1 VTRIL
6 ALWLP
11 NWPVQRLI
19 RAKPQLKQQPIIL
32 HHSARRGQSVVAC
45 SRAAWRLGVR
55 VAMPLSEATA
65 LGNQYDGPP
74 RPSNQ
79 HNDGLGGSSYK
90 RTPLHIEPHDPFE
103 DRKTLE
109 EVAVWCHRFSPL
121 VGLAEEDPVE
131 TLLLDVTGIAP
142 LFGGE
147 QAMNQQIESAFL
159 QQHLMVR
166 IGLGDTVGAAWALAH
181 YSSVGRTKRSAVP
194 ASFDSPVPELRS
206 AWSGLLELPIQAL
219 RLPPAIVETLNRLGL
234 DRIGDLLPLPRNELK
249 ARFGAILL
257 QRLDQALG
265 EQPEIISRIHS
276 PANFFVEWLFEHP
289 VAQQSV
295 IQQVIRQLIERLC
308 FLLLKQDTG
317 SLQLS
322 CRLTCQDSGPA
333 TFEVG
338 CYRPSAD
345 ASHLWKL
352 TETQLERLV
361 LRDPVT
367 SISVCSIR
375 HDRLSRR
382 QKELFDDEHIR
393 QDVKKG
399 SDTNCRNGPRGA
411 VHNWCLTPFSRPLVA
426 ALIDRMA
433 SRLGRQAIVRCVLQ
447 SDAQPE
453 KAYRYE
459 PLVGGHGSRKR
470 NSRRSP
476 FSLLDRPLHLLA
488 KPFAL
493 ENCGVATDGSPS
505 RFQYG
510 GEQYVVS
517 RYWGPERIETG
528 WWRQRGVQRDYYR
541 VETSE
546 GFRFWIFRSLRDGCW
561 FLQGAFG

>member
-1 VTRIL
+1 
-6 ALWLP
+6 
-11 NWPVQRLI
+11 
-19 RAKPQLKQQPIIL
+19 
-32 HHSARRGQSVVAC
+32 
-45 SRAAWRLGVR
+45 
-55 VAMPLSEATA
+55 M
-65 LGNQYDGPP
+65 
-74 RPSNQ
+74 
-79 HNDGLGGSSYK
+79 
-90 RTPLHIEPHDPFE
+90 
-103 DRKTLE
+103 
-109 EVAVWCHRFSPL
+109 
-121 VGLAEEDPVE
+121 
-131 TLLLDVTGIAP
+131 
-142 LFGGE
+142 
-147 QAMNQQIESAFL
+147 
-159 QQHLMVR
+159 
-166 IGLGDTVGAAWALAH
+166 
-181 YSSVGRTKRSAVP
+181 
-194 ASFDSPVPELRS
+194 
-206 AWSGLLELPIQAL
+206 
-219 RLPPAIVETLNRLGL
+219 
-234 DRIGDLLPLPRNELK
+234 PLPRNELK

-265 EQPEIISRIHS
+265 EQPEIIARTHS
-276 PANFFVEWLFEHP
+276 PTNFFVEWLFEHP

-322 CRLTCQDSGPA
+322 YRLTCQDSKPV

-352 TETQLERLV
+352 TETQLERLM

-367 SISVCSIR
+367 SISLCSIR

-382 QKELFDDEHIR
+382 QKELFDDDHIR
-393 QDVKKG
+393 QD
-399 SDTNCRNGPRGA
+399 S
-411 VHNWCLTPFSRPLVA
+411 SLVA
-426 ALIDRMA
+426 ALIDRMS

-459 PLVGGHGSRKR
+459 PLVGGSV
-470 NSRRSP
+470 SRRKNNSHSP

-488 KPFAL
+488 KPVAL
-493 ENCGVATDGSPS
+493 EIYDVAADGSPS

-510 GEQYVVS
+510 GKQYAVS

-546 GFRFWIFRSLRDGCW
+546 GFRFWMFRSLRDGCW
-561 FLQGAFG
+561 FLQGAFE

>member
-1 VTRIL
+1 MEKVGDWESSCCAVAASLERNRLNLRSTIRQVKSVTRIL

-19 RAKPQLKQQPIIL
+19 RAKPELKQQPIIL

-55 VAMPLSEATA
+55 VEMPMSEATA
-65 LGNQYDGPP
+65 LGNQF
-74 RPSNQ
+74 
-79 HNDGLGGSSYK
+79 H
-90 RTPLHIEPHDPFE
+90 TEPHDPFE

-109 EVAVWCHRFSPL
+109 EIAVWCHRFSPL
-121 VGLAEEDPVE
+121 VGLAEENPVE

-147 QAMNQQIESAFL
+147 QAMNQQIESTFL

-181 YSSVGRTKRSAVP
+181 YFP
-194 ASFDSPVPELRS
+194 ASFDSPLPELPS
-206 AWSGLLELPIQAL
+206 AWSGLLELPIEAL
-219 RLPPAIVETLNRLGL
+219 RLPPAIAETLNRLGL
-234 DRIGDLLPLPRNELK
+234 HRIGDLLPLPRNELK
-249 ARFGAILL
+249 ARFGTILL
-257 QRLDQALG
+257 QRLDQTLG

-276 PANFFVEWLFEHP
+276 PTDFLVEWLFEHP
-289 VAQQSV
+289 VAQQNV
-295 IQQVIRQLIERLC
+295 IQQVIQQLIERLC

-322 CRLTCQDSGPA
+322 YRLTCQDSKPVLL
-333 TFEVG
+333 EVG

-361 LRDPVT
+361 LRDSVT
-367 SISVCSIR
+367 SISLCSVR

-382 QKELFDDEHIR
+382 QKELFGDDHIR
-393 QDVKKG
+393 QD
-399 SDTNCRNGPRGA
+399 S
-411 VHNWCLTPFSRPLVA
+411 PLMA
-426 ALIDRMA
+426 ALIDRMS

-453 KAYRYE
+453 KAFRYE
-459 PLVGGHGSRKR
+459 PLVGGSVSRRKH
-470 NSRRSP
+470 SSRSP

-488 KPFAL
+488 KPVAL
-493 ENCGVATDGSPS
+493 ESCGVAADGSPS
-505 RFQYG
+505 LFQYG
-510 GEQYVVS
+510 GEQYAVS

-528 WWRQRGVQRDYYR
+528 WWRQRGIQRDYYR

-546 GFRFWIFRSLRDGCW
+546 GFRLWIFRSLREGCW
-561 FLQGAFG
+561 FLQGAFE

>member
-6 ALWLP
+6 SLWLP

-32 HHSARRGQSVVAC
+32 HHNARRGQSVAAC

-79 HNDGLGGSSYK
+79 HNDGLRGPSYK
-90 RTPLHIEPHDPFE
+90 RTPLHIESHDPFE
-103 DRKTLE
+103 DHKALE
-109 EVAVWCHRFSPL
+109 EIAVWCHRFSPL
-121 VGLAEEDPVE
+121 VGLADEDPVE

-159 QQHLMVR
+159 QQNLMVR

-181 YSSVGRTKRSAVP
+181 YASATLRGRESFSAEVVTACGDVGPKKTPDPFAAEPRCA
-194 ASFDSPVPELRS
+194 AQ
-206 AWSGLLELPIQAL
+206 LLELPIEAL
-219 RLPPAIVETLNRLGL
+219 RLPSAIVETLSRLGL
-234 DRIGDLLPLPRNELK
+234 QRVGDLMPLPRNELK

-265 EQPEIISRIHS
+265 EQPEIIARTHS
-276 PANFFVEWLFEHP
+276 PTNFFVEWLFEHP
-289 VAQQSV
+289 VTQQSV

-322 CRLTCQDSGPA
+322 YRLTCQDSKPV

-352 TETQLERLV
+352 TETQLERLM

-367 SISVCSIR
+367 SISLCSIR

-382 QKELFDDEHIR
+382 QKELFDDDHIR
-393 QDVKKG
+393 QD
-399 SDTNCRNGPRGA
+399 S
-411 VHNWCLTPFSRPLVA
+411 SLVA
-426 ALIDRMA
+426 ALIDRMS

-459 PLVGGHGSRKR
+459 PLVGGSV
-470 NSRRSP
+470 SRRKNNSHSP

-488 KPFAL
+488 KPVAL
-493 ENCGVATDGSPS
+493 EIYDVAADGSPS

-510 GEQYVVS
+510 GKQYAVS

-546 GFRFWIFRSLRDGCW
+546 GFRFWMFRSLRDGCW
-561 FLQGAFG
+561 FLQGAFE